1 MTGNQLIL
9 KPFKGNFACDTV
21 VSSLLVAGPS
31 TILSILFLFSS
42 GIFGP
47 GLITCSQQVTKL
59 NGSGNGCDYYKV
71 ADYEFVNKYC
81 YGNMVDYDIN
91 PITGEVFIET
101 KHTLNYMKLFPYVLF
116 GLALLGG
123 LPKLFWL
130 VTESKRAA
138 RTSYLLDGV
147 DEAMSELVAA
157 LRDIGMKNIDKY
169 KNPKAENGP
178 RIAKSSVIRRRIRT
192 NTEQSSNHFERA
204 NPVDA
209 LPGGKLFPDK
219 LLPLLIYDCV
229 NTVMF

>member
-1 MTGNQLIL
+1 MNL
-9 KPFKGNFACDTV
+9 FKGNFACDTV

-169 KNPKAENGP
+169 KNPKADSNGP

-209 LPGGKLFPDK
+209 LPGGEGKLR
-219 LLPLLIYDCV
+219 PLLIYDCV
-229 NTVMF
+229 NTVRF

>member
-1 MTGNQLIL
+1 M
-9 KPFKGNFACDTV
+9 
-21 VSSLLVAGPS
+21 
-31 TILSILFLFSS
+31 
-42 GIFGP
+42 
-47 GLITCSQQVTKL
+47 TKL

-91 PITGEVFIET
+91 PITGEVYIET

-147 DEAMSELVAA
+147 DA
-157 LRDIGMKNIDKY
+157 LAVVWLCA
-169 KNPKAENGP
+169 PP
-178 RIAKSSVIRRRIRT
+178 CTTV
-192 NTEQSSNHFERA
+192 
-204 NPVDA
+204 
-209 LPGGKLFPDK
+209 
-219 LLPLLIYDCV
+219 CV
-229 NTVMF
+229 CHSTVVVTCICSCACMCMHI